1 MSSLSP
7 PRARST
13 HSTCAALSPASLF
26 FAVLGIAGMAALW
39 VLTSL
44 FLQRLSAWMALLVAA
59 DIALLLRI
67 ARTTPGRGRA
77 LLCVAATAVTIAVAN
92 WGIAGTRTGRAFGY
106 GPLDGIQSLG
116 PDLAWTLALLGHH
129 GPELALYALALALA
143 WWLGR

>member
-1 MSSLSP
+1 MSALST
-7 PRARST
+7 PRARSPHPT
-13 HSTCAALSPASLF
+13 HTALSPVSLF
-26 FAVLGIAGMAALW
+26 FAVLGIGGMAALW

-44 FLQRLSAWMALLVAA
+44 FLQRLSAWMALMVAA

-67 ARTTPGRGRA
+67 ARTSPGRGRA
-77 LLCVAATAVTIAVAN
+77 LLCVAATAATIAVAN

-116 PDLAWTLALLGHH
+116 LDLAWTLALLGHH